1 MRVLVTGGA
10 GFIGSNYVRHAVNG
24 TLNGI
29 GKITVL
35 DSLTYAG
42 NLGNLSTLSKG
53 SYEFV
58 KGDICNWDLV
68 NSLLAKNDVV
78 INFAA
83 ETHVDNSIKSPKNFI
98 ETNIV
103 GVQNLLQ
110 ASLVNN
116 IKTFIQISTDE
127 VYGSIITGSAN
138 EDYRLKPSSPYSASK
153 AAADLLA
160 YSYFVTFGLD
170 VRITRCTNNYG
181 PYQFPEK
188 IIPLFVTNL
197 MNGKKIP
204 IYGSGKN
211 IREWIH
217 VDDHCRAIHSVLLR
231 GNAGEIYNIGSG
243 VELSN
248 IDLANIILDKMGKSN
263 LDIEF
268 VEDRK
273 GHDFRYSV
281 NSKKVH
287 SDLKFKTLTNFEN
300 GISNT
305 IEWYI
310 ENSKWWKKL
319 K

>member
-83 ETHVDNSIKSPKNFI
+83 ETHVDNSIKSPTNFI

-138 EDYRLKPSSPYSASK
+138 EDYSLKPSSPYSASK
-153 AAADLLA
+153 AAADLLV
-160 YSYFVTFGLD
+160 YSYFVTYGLD

-197 MNGKKIP
+197 INGKKIP
-204 IYGSGKN
+204 IYGTGKN

-217 VDDHCRAIHSVLLR
+217 IDDHCRAIHSVLLR

-248 IDLANIILDKMGKSN
+248 IDLANIILDKLGKSN

-281 NSKKVH
+281 NSKKAH
-287 SDLKFKTLTNFEN
+287 DDLKFKTLTNFEN

-305 IEWYI
+305 INWYI
-310 ENSKWWKKL
+310 ENAKWWQKL

>member
-10 GFIGSNYVRHAVNG
+10 GFIGSNYVRHALNG

-42 NLGNLSTLSKG
+42 NLENLSTVSKG

-68 NSLLAKNDVV
+68 HSLLAKNDVV

-98 ETNIV
+98 ATNIV